1 MKSVHTFE
9 VSRRDERSVYSDEFW
24 LSIEYNKY
32 VIKKSLNILKVV
44 IRIRTSKKD
53 RTQCL
58 KEKGQKDKQLKTFIR
73 IAVFD
78 KIRFV
83 PSKNNLYM
91 GWQIFLMR

>member
-1 MKSVHTFE
+1 M
-9 VSRRDERSVYSDEFW
+9 
-24 LSIEYNKY
+24 
-32 VIKKSLNILKVV
+32 V

-58 KEKGQKDKQLKTFIR
+58 KEKGQKDKQRSTKYTYTCKTKDREARTPLKTFIR

-83 PSKNNLYM
+83 PSKNNLYI